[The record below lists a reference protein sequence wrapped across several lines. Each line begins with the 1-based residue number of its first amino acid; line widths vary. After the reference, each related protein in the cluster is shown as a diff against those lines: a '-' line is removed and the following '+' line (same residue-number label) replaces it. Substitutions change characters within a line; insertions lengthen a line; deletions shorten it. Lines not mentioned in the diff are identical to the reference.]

1 MESFDG
7 KRRLI
12 RYGMLLFLF
21 GLLTGAAMPEL
32 TNPRMGLSA
41 HLEGVLT
48 GMFLVMLG
56 LAWEELNLSRMFGS
70 LLYYFFLFAAYATW
84 GFTLLAA
91 IFGTS
96 RLQPIAGAGYEGA
109 PWQEALVGAGLVSGS
124 VIFVFACAAAIY
136 GLRGEAARD
145 N

>member
-1 MESFDG
+1 H
-7 KRRLI
+7 
-12 RYGMLLFLF
+12 Y
-21 GLLTGAAMPEL
+21 LTETFFPPEL

-48 GMFLVMLG
+48 GMFLVLLG
-56 LAWEELNLSRMFGS
+56 LAWGELNLSQRIGS

-109 PWQEALVGAGLVSGS
+109 PWQEAVVGAGLVAGS
-124 VIFVFACAAAIY
+124 IVFVLACLAAIY
-136 GLRGEAARD
+136 GLRGTAARD
-145 N
+145 R

>member
-7 KRRLI
+7 RRRLI
-12 RYGMLLFLF
+12 RYGMLLFLL
-21 GLLTGAAMPEL
+21 GLLTGAALPEL

-56 LAWEELNLSRMFGS
+56 LAWGELNLSRRIGS
-70 LLYYFFLFAAYATW
+70 LLYYFFLFSAYAMW

-91 IFGTS
+91 HFGTS

-109 PWQEALVGAGLVSGS
+109 PWQEAIVGVGLVSGS
-124 VIFVFACAAAIY
+124 VAFVLACLAVLY
-136 GLRGEAARD
+136 GLRGRAAGRD
-145 N
+145 